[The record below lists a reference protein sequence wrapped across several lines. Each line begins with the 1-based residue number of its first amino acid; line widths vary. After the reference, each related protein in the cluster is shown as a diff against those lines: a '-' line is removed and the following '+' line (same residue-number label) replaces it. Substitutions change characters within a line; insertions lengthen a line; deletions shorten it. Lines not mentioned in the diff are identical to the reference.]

1 MKKDDLRK
9 LLKQRGLSTKG
20 DKDEMINRL
29 SVYVQDALANKG
41 KSGNSDPNND
51 IINNTN
57 NTNNDIINNTNNT
70 NNDIINNTNNT
81 NNDNTN
87 NDNTNNDNT
96 INDNTNNDN
105 TINDNTSHSNFH
117 VTPAI
122 ISTNYNTANSN
133 DDGNVLKEV
142 IMTSRDNDNEIITS
156 NNTSNTFINNTNNIT
171 TTTNIDKKIDLE
183 RILREKLK
191 AKTKLLKQAR
201 QTVRIDNLQGP
212 FSLKELHDFL
222 HDELSCNIS
231 DDNIMLNTMNT
242 SISCILTFD
251 NENDAVAIIN
261 IINNGSKT
269 FPSSSSLYLTANL
282 NKESKQE
289 TLKRITNYRPQL
301 LYETK
306 RRKCDMI

>member
-1 MKKDDLRK
+1 
-9 LLKQRGLSTKG
+9 
-20 DKDEMINRL
+20 
-29 SVYVQDALANKG
+29 LAKG
-41 KSGNSDPNND
+41 KSGNSDNP
-51 IINNTN
+51 
-57 NTNNDIINNTNNT
+57 

-87 NDNTNNDNT
+87 NTSNTNNDNSNNDNSNNDNSN
-96 INDNTNNDN
+96 NDNTNNDN
-105 TINDNTSHSNFH
+105 TNNDNTNNDNTNNDNTNNDNTSSNSH

-122 ISTNYNTANSN
+122 ISTNYNTATSN

-142 IMTSRDNDNEIITS
+142 VMTTWDNDNEIITS
-156 NNTSNTFINNTNNIT
+156 NDTSNTFINNTNNIT
-171 TTTNIDKKIDLE
+171 ITTTNIDKNIDLE
-183 RILREKLK
+183 RLLREKLK
-191 AKTKLLKQAR
+191 AKTKLLKQAK

-222 HDELSCNIS
+222 HNELSCNIS

-251 NENDAVAIIN
+251 NENDAVTVIN

-289 TLKRITNYRPQL
+289 TVKRTNFRPQL
-301 LYETK
+301 LYEDN
-306 RRKCDMI
+306 RNSRKKKKV